1 MFQTLLSTS
10 PIGPIQI
17 TGTDEGITQL
27 LLNMPLTQHP
37 EEQSAHPLAVLA
49 VEQLR
54 AWFAGRLRTFQLPL
68 RPAGTEF
75 QQKVWHALQQIPWGQ
90 TASYAQIAADIGQ
103 PSACRAVGLANGRN
117 PIPVIIPCH
126 RIIGSNGRLVGYSGG
141 LEIKRTLLTIEGS
154 LLL

>member
-1 MFQTLLSTS
+1 
-10 PIGPIQI
+10 
-17 TGTDEGITQL
+17 
-27 LLNMPLTQHP
+27 
-37 EEQSAHPLAVLA
+37 
-49 VEQLR
+49 VEQLQ

-68 RPAGTEF
+68 RPAGTQF

-90 TASYAQIAADIGQ
+90 TASYARIAADIGQ

-126 RIIGSNGRLVGYSGG
+126 RIIGSNGQLVGYSGG
-141 LEIKRTLLTIEGS
+141 LEIKHTLLAIEGS